1 MSATFPKA
9 GPTGATGSSGIS
21 PYTHNQGAPSSMFT
35 VTHGLGRTPV
45 SVTAFDPSGFVVQVG
60 VQVLD
65 ANHIQVTTET
75 GLPFSGKV
83 LVI

>member
-1 MSATFPKA
+1 
-9 GPTGATGSSGIS
+9 
-21 PYTHNQGAPSSMFT
+21 MFT